1 MRSQRKSR
9 KQEGTRF
16 RMDYVMTNGD
26 GEGVVIVENA
36 QTDTILGF
44 HANSHCD
51 KLIIDTNPGIE
62 PASLAWKARG
72 FS

>member
-1 MRSQRKSR
+1 
-9 KQEGTRF
+9 
-16 RMDYVMTNGD
+16 MDYVMTNGD

-36 QTDTILGF
+36 QTDAILGF
-44 HANSHCD
+44 HTNSHRD

-72 FS
+72 FSWC

>member
-1 MRSQRKSR
+1 
-9 KQEGTRF
+9 
-16 RMDYVMTNGD
+16 MTNGD

-36 QTDTILGF
+36 QTDAILGF
-44 HANSHCD
+44 HTNSHRD